1 MSDVKSRIDALVEEL
16 NEHNYRYNV
25 LDNPVIS
32 DFEFDKK
39 LEDLNKL
46 EEENPQYKR
55 QDSPTQRV
63 GAEPLKSFSQVTHRI
78 PMLSLDNSYSKEEIV
93 DFDKRIKKMVGD
105 DVEYVVEPKIDG
117 LSVVLQYE
125 NGMFTKGATR
135 GNGIVGEDITLNLK
149 TIKTIPLLIPEK
161 SPLDIRGEVYIP
173 KKRFIELN
181 KMQEQM
187 GGVIFANPRN
197 AAAGSLRQLDSKIT
211 ATRPLNIFIFNIQYS
226 ENTSFQ
232 SHSQGFKYLKEQG
245 FKTADHQICSS
256 VQDIVSACEHWEEK
270 RGELSYDIDGL
281 VVKVNNLEQ
290 RKLLGEKAKSPRW
303 AIAYKFK
310 AEEAETTV
318 KDIMVQVGRTGAV
331 TPRAVLEP
339 VRVAGSLVSYA
350 TLHNEDFVQ
359 EKDIKIGD
367 HVVIHKAGDVIP
379 EIVRVIKDKR
389 TGNEVQFQMPAECP
403 SCGRET
409 VRIEDEAVLRCI
421 NKECPAQNLR
431 GLIHFVSRDAMNID
445 GLGGAL
451 IEKLVDEGLV
461 QDIADLYYLKEE
473 QLSPLEGM
481 GDKSAQ
487 NLISAISESKDNDLS
502 RLIFGLGIKLVG
514 SKAAKLLANRF
525 KTMDDFINAAYDEMI
540 AIDEI
545 GEKMT
550 LSVLEFVKEERNLQ
564 LIEKLKEA
572 GVNMTSVEKEVVAKE
587 AFEGKTFVLTGTLQ
601 NYSRN
606 EAKEIIENLGG
617 KVSSSVSKKTDYVLA
632 GEEAGSKLEKAM
644 KLGVEVI
651 SEEDFEKMNG

>member
-16 NEHNYRYNV
+16 NNHNYRYYV
-25 LDNPVIS
+25 LDNPLVS
-32 DFEFDKK
+32 DYEFDKK
-39 LEDLNKL
+39 LEALKKL
-46 EEENPQYKR
+46 EEESPQYKR
-55 QDSPTQRV
+55 EDSPTQRV
-63 GAEPLKSFSQVTHRI
+63 GGEALKQFNQMTHRI
-78 PMLSLDNSYSKEEIV
+78 PMLSLDNSYSIEEITE
-93 DFDKRIKKMVGD
+93 FDKRTKKMIGEN
-105 DVEYVVEPKIDG
+105 VEYVVEPKIDG

-125 NGMFTKGATR
+125 NGLFAKGATR
-135 GNGIVGEDITLNLK
+135 GNGVVGEDITQNLK
-149 TIKTIPLLIPEK
+149 TIKAIPLLISEK
-161 SPLDIRGEVYIP
+161 NPLDVRGEVYIP
-173 KKRFIELN
+173 KKGFLELN
-181 KMQEQM
+181 KVQEQM

-211 ATRPLNIFIFNIQYS
+211 ATRPLDIFIFNIQYS
-226 ENTSFQ
+226 QNTSLQ
-232 SHSQGFKYLKEQG
+232 SHSQGFEYLKKQG
-245 FKTADHQICSS
+245 FKIADYQICSS
-256 VQDIVSACEHWEEK
+256 VQEIVSACQSWENK
-270 RGELSYDIDGL
+270 RQELPYDIDGL
-281 VVKVNNLEQ
+281 VIKVNDLEQ
-290 RKLLGEKAKSPRW
+290 RRLLGEKAKSPRW
-303 AIAYKFK
+303 AVAYKFK
-310 AEEAETTV
+310 AEEAETV
-318 KDIMVQVGRTGAV
+318 IIDIVVQVGRTGAV
-331 TPRAVLEP
+331 TPKAVLEP

-359 EKDIKIGD
+359 EKEIKIGD
-367 HVVIHKAGDVIP
+367 HVIIHKAGDVIP

-389 TGNEVQFQMPAECP
+389 SGEEVDFQMPKACP
-403 SCGRET
+403 SCGNDT
-409 VRIEDEAVLRCI
+409 VRIEGEAVLRCI
-421 NKECPAQNLR
+421 NKDCPAQNLR
-431 GLIHFVSRDAMNID
+431 ALIHFVSRDAMNID

-487 NLISAISESKDNDLS
+487 NLVSAISESKNNDLS

-525 KTMDDFINAAYDEMI
+525 ETMDGFIKATYDDMI

-550 LSVLEFVKEERNLQ
+550 QSVLEFFEEERNIQ
-564 LIEKLKEA
+564 LINKLKEA
-572 GVNMTSVEKEVVAKE
+572 GVNMASIQKEIVVKE

-632 GEEAGSKLEKAM
+632 GEEAGSKLEKAI

-651 SEEDFEKMNG
+651 NEEDFEKMNA

>member
-93 DFDKRIKKMVGD
+93 DFDKRIKKIVGD

-135 GNGIVGEDITLNLK
+135 GNGIVGENITQNLK
-149 TIKTIPLLIPEK
+149 TINTIPLLIPEK

-232 SHSQGFKYLKEQG
+232 SHSQGFKYLKKQG
-245 FKTADHQICSS
+245 FKTADHQICAS

-303 AIAYKFK
+303 AISYKFK

-487 NLISAISESKDNDLS
+487 NLISAISESKNNDLS

-572 GVNMTSVEKEVVAKE
+572 GVNMTSVEKEVVTKE

-651 SEEDFEKMNG
+651 SEEDFEKMNA

>member
-1 MSDVKSRIDALVEEL
+1 MSDVKSKIDALVEEL
-16 NEHNYRYNV
+16 NQHNHHYYV

-32 DFEFDKK
+32 DYEYDKK
-39 LEDLNKL
+39 LEDLKKL
-46 EEENPQYKR
+46 EEENPEHKR

-63 GAEPLKSFSQVTHRI
+63 GGEALKNFNQVTHRI
-78 PMLSLDNSYSKEEIV
+78 PMLSLDNSYSKEEII
-93 DFDKRIKKMVGD
+93 DFDKRIKKIVGN

-125 NGMFTKGATR
+125 NGILTKGATR
-135 GNGIVGEDITLNLK
+135 GNGVVGEDVTQNIK
-149 TIKTIPLLIPEK
+149 TIKTIPLNITNK
-161 SPLDIRGEVYIP
+161 SPLDVRGEVYIP
-173 KKRFIELN
+173 KQKFLELN
-181 KMQEQM
+181 RLQEQS

-211 ATRPLNIFIFNIQYS
+211 ATRPLDMFIFNIQYTRNS
-226 ENTSFQ
+226 TFK
-232 SHSQGFKYLKEQG
+232 SHSEGFEYLKNLGFKIAE
-245 FKTADHQICSS
+245 HQICSS
-256 VQDIVSACEHWEEK
+256 VEEIAAACDTWEEK
-270 RGELSYDIDGL
+270 RKELPYDIDGL
-281 VVKVNNLEQ
+281 VIKVNHLEQ
-290 RKLLGEKAKSPRW
+290 RKQLGEKAKSPRW

-310 AEEAETTV
+310 AEEAESIV
-318 KDIMVQVGRTGAV
+318 KDIVVQVGRTGAV
-331 TPRAVLEP
+331 TPKAVLDP

-350 TLHNEDFVQ
+350 TLHNEDFVK

-367 HVVIHKAGDVIP
+367 HVIIHKAGDVIP
-379 EIVRVIKDKR
+379 EIVRVIDEKR
-389 TGNEVQFQMPAECP
+389 TGDETIFEMPKECP
-403 SCGRET
+403 SCGSET
-409 VRIEDEAVLRCI
+409 IRIEGEAVLRCI

-461 QDIADLYYLKEE
+461 QDIADLYHLQEE
-473 QLSPLEGM
+473 QLSSLEGM
-481 GDKSAQ
+481 GDKSAK
-487 NLISAISESKDNDLS
+487 NLVSAISDSRNNDLS

-525 KTMDDFINAAYDEMI
+525 KTMEDFIHATYEEMI
-540 AIDEI
+540 EIDEI

-550 LSVLEFVKEERNLQ
+550 QSVLEFFQDERNLN
-564 LIEKLKEA
+564 LIEKLKDA
-572 GVNMTSVEKEVVAKE
+572 GVNMTAEEKDVVSKE

-632 GEEAGSKLEKAM
+632 GEEAGSKLEKAI

-651 SEEDFEKMNG
+651 SEEDFEKMNA